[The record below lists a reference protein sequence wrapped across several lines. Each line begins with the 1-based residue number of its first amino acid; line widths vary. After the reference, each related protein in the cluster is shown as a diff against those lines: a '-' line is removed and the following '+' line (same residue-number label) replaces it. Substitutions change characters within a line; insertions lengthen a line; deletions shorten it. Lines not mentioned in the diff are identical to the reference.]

1 MQPSSLPSLTIALA
15 ALSAV
20 YAVDPCDMGA
30 IQSSL
35 LPNGTNWHKS
45 CAAATGVDVFS
56 MGTFPTKPE
65 AKNMT
70 MSRDCV
76 NYLNQL
82 NQQANSLIQC
92 ETLVGD
98 QPIVLAELLT
108 DLLMGKSSNKTKEV
122 SGSSSTSAS
131 VSLSASD
138 SASASGSASASEAQ
152 SVLGSEDASASQQ
165 EESRSAESGTSA
177 GFSVTASL
185 SAVAAGATTVLIF
198 TL

>member
-1 MQPSSLPSLTIALA
+1 MQPCTLPSLTVALA

-30 IQSSL
+30 IQSRL

-70 MSRDCV
+70 TSRDCV

-122 SGSSSTSAS
+122 IGSSSTSGS

-138 SASASGSASASEAQ
+138 SGSASASDAQ
-152 SVLGSEDASASQQ
+152 SVSGSEDASASQQ
-165 EESRSAESGTSA
+165 EEGRSAESGTSA

-185 SAVAAGATTVLIF
+185 SVVAAVATTVLIF